1 MRFPLSILA
10 LTLAAPAAAAPPPP
24 PRQYV
29 DDAAQILV
37 SPASRDAARFASL
50 FADNVAAFEN
60 GQLVAMGKTAW
71 LKWHAASAAHGSQI
85 LGYSESSA
93 GYGSAAGDL
102 LVLETFDTVDRAEL
116 PPGFVADPR
125 TATRSTHYEFGPD
138 HRIHAVR
145 IERTGGF
152 WRSPRP

>member
-1 MRFPLSILA
+1 MRFPLFIVA

-24 PRQYV
+24 PQQYV
-29 DDAAQILV
+29 DDAAQVLV
-37 SPASRDAARFASL
+37 SPASRDGAGFASL
-50 FADNVAAFEN
+50 FADDVAANEN
-60 GQLVAMGKTAW
+60 GQRVATGKAAW
-71 LKWHAASAAHGSQI
+71 LKWHAASAAHDSQV

-93 GYGSAAGDL
+93 GYGSPAGDL
-102 LVLETFDTVDRAEL
+102 LVLETFDTVDRAGL
-116 PPGFVADPR
+116 PPGSVADPR

-145 IERTGGF
+145 MEWTGGF

>member
-1 MRFPLSILA
+1 MRLPLSIVA
-10 LTLAAPAAAAPPPP
+10 LTLAAPATAAPPPP
-24 PRQYV
+24 PQQYV
-29 DDAAQILV
+29 DDAAQILL
-37 SPASRDAARFASL
+37 SPASGDAAGFASL

-60 GQLVAMGKTAW
+60 GQLVATGKAAW
-71 LKWHAASAAHGSQI
+71 LKWHAASAARDSQV

-93 GYGSAAGDL
+93 GYGSTAGDL
-102 LVLETFDTVDRAEL
+102 LVLETFDTVDRSKL

-145 IERTGGF
+145 MEWTGGF